1 LTYENFDPITGIRI
15 GRTFI
20 LTNLQKLYLD
30 YNDSQSLEYMNSST
44 YYDAF
49 YLFEVYYKLVKFFR
63 MHQNDL
69 IKKSFT
75 LEKAKEL
82 LLKEINKFIELGCRK
97 LNKTFDHYLQDENIL
112 LNINDYHIQGK
123 TVTNTSDE
131 INKITV
137 LRIEIK
143 RLVSI
148 HSNRRIGSVLY
159 CDSFLMSNSEIFN
172 LTQDILPFK
181 FIHTAKIHLTG
192 RDNIDYDPLNILRIN
207 SNIKFSEIEAKG
219 IVFYRNEYNISYL
232 FPDSQELGYDHNQM
246 FYYLCGKLYLFDDYL
261 MFFDNSI
268 GHVVIDEKNLK
279 EIAIKDEMRY
289 TVILLTLQDS
299 EKIPLSN
306 ICKNE
311 IILYIPGNNTKIKS
325 IKYEMISFLKTRF
338 TNKFKIF
345 SNLKEN
351 EYDLA
356 IRTISDNENDNLNYV
371 SNSFNITNITDII
384 LELFEY
390 EFLSTMKF
398 WKNDK
403 LNFNEY
409 KYIRESIANYESNPV
424 DVDPESNHKK
434 TKIVLLFCSHFDNL
448 DKFTKYLLD
457 LGKIYTTGS
466 IKVVFPSLN
475 LINDEKSFY
484 EFYCKSLLEHSSQKI
499 KVVLV
504 IVFNEI
510 KVNYFLYNLVMY
522 YEKFNPST
530 DKKSFLKEF
539 QILSISYAVNL
550 KYLIKNKNKDFLSRV
565 YEISDEDLVNFILIE
580 EDYLS
585 KEKIEFRNKLISSMN
600 SKAITFNTRSFS
612 KNKEVSKI
620 FTEKNLVNPKKISF
634 HFDIL
639 IGDLKLNHNHD
650 KKEECFIKLKYKI
663 KKELFEEFLNNHMNI
678 PQLYS
683 HEKKLKDLQNFSE
696 GKSETVMDSDGKDII
711 NRNYLNTDDL
721 EQKFV
726 EDLTEEVK
734 KLKRAAAEPII
745 EKVVGYVKF
754 IKHKSTDEIVENK
767 IYFVKSCY
775 KEKSIEV
782 YEEKVKKISTEEIG
796 LLLYGENIKSNL
808 RYLHDLILE
817 FSGEIPESK
826 EYKNKNNL
834 TEAEM
839 RNLNAVNLKRE
850 IPPGW
855 KKDGAIFIDPE
866 GNIHYSHPC
875 NILIYNT

>member
-1 LTYENFDPITGIRI
+1 LTYENFDPITAIRI
-15 GRTFI
+15 GRTFF
-20 LTNLQKLYLD
+20 LTNLQKSYLD
-30 YNDSQSLEYMNSST
+30 YNDSQSLEYMNSSI
-44 YYDAF
+44 YYDSF

-63 MHQNDL
+63 INQNDL
-69 IKKSFT
+69 IRKSFL

-82 LLKEINKFIELGCRK
+82 LLKEINNFIQLGCRK
-97 LNKTFDHYLQDENIL
+97 LNKTFDHYLKDENIL
-112 LNINDYHIQGK
+112 LNLSDYHIQGK

-143 RLVSI
+143 GLVSI
-148 HSNRRIGSVLY
+148 HSNRRIGSVLF

-181 FIHTAKIHLTG
+181 FINTTKIHISGL
-192 RDNIDYDPLNILRIN
+192 DNIDYDPLKILRIN

-219 IVFYRNEYNISYL
+219 IIFYRNEYNISYL

-246 FYYLCGKLYLFDDYL
+246 FNYISGKFYVFDDYL
-261 MFFDNSI
+261 MFYDNSL
-268 GHVVIDEKNLK
+268 GHIVIDEKNLK

-289 TVILLTLQDS
+289 TVILLTLQDP

-311 IILYIPGNNTKIKS
+311 IILYIPGNNPKIKS
-325 IKYEMISFLKTRF
+325 IKYEMISFLKMRF
-338 TNKFKIF
+338 PNKFKVF

-356 IRTISDNENDNLNYV
+356 IRTITDNENDNLNYV

-384 LELFEY
+384 LEMFEY
-390 EFLSTMKF
+390 EFLSTMKS

-403 LNFNEY
+403 LNFNQY
-409 KYIRESIANYESNPV
+409 NYIRESIANYESNSSDV
-424 DVDPESNHKK
+424 DVELDSDDRK
-434 TKIVLLFCSHFDNL
+434 TKIVFLFCSYFDNL
-448 DKFTKYLLD
+448 YKFTKYLLD
-457 LGKIYTTGS
+457 LGKIYSTGS

-484 EFYCKSLLEHSSQKI
+484 EFYCKSLIEHSSQKI
-499 KVVLV
+499 KLVLV

-510 KVNYFLYNLVMY
+510 KVNYFLYNLVMF
-522 YEKFNPST
+522 YEKFNSF
-530 DKKSFLKEF
+530 DKKSFLKEYH
-539 QILSISYAVNL
+539 ILSICYAVNL
-550 KYLIKNKNKDFLSRV
+550 KNLPKNKNKDLISRV

-585 KEKIEFRNKLISSMN
+585 KEKIELRNKLISSMN

-612 KNKEVSKI
+612 KNKEVNKI
-620 FTEKNLVNPKKISF
+620 FSEKNLMNPKKISF

-639 IGDLKLNHNHD
+639 IGDIKRNRIPN
-650 KKEECFIKLKYKI
+650 KKEECFVKLKYKI
-663 KKELFEEFLNNHMNI
+663 KKELLEEFLNNHMNI
-678 PQLYS
+678 PQKYS
-683 HEKKLKDLQNFSE
+683 HEKKLKDLLNSSE
-696 GKSETVMDSDGKDII
+696 GKSKSDTIVDSDGKDII
-711 NRNYLNTDDL
+711 NRNYLNTDDI

-734 KLKRAAAEPII
+734 KLRRGATEPII

-754 IKHKSTDEIVENK
+754 IKQKSTDAIIENK

-775 KEKSIEV
+775 KETSIEV
-782 YEEKVKKISTEEIG
+782 YEEKIKKISNEEIG
-796 LLLYGENIKSNL
+796 FLLYGENLKANL
-808 RYLHDLILE
+808 AYLQDLILE
-817 FSGEIPESK
+817 FTGEIPESK
-826 EYKNKNNL
+826 ENKTINNL

-866 GNIHYSHPC
+866 GNIHYSHPS
-875 NILIYNT
+875 NILI